1 MYAEAVSVDLMTLI
15 LAYNLHHRN
24 NVQNNVLMQ
33 ALIHENIQYPE
44 VLLEKVLLFFNR
56 GGKWFIVN
64 KESFLSKFGISFESS
79 FFFLLKK
86 QTAFKIVTYEFYELT
101 NY

>member
-64 KESFLSKFGISFESS
+64 KESFLSKFGISPFESI
-79 FFFLLKK
+79 FFS
-86 QTAFKIVTYEFYELT
+86 
-101 NY
+101 